1 MRSMSE
7 LVHGPLAGYVDIEY
21 HVSMYCIGNTPVYIL
36 VSEKLTIKKF
46 DQLFD
51 IALNWHEP

>member
-51 IALNWHEP
+51 IALN